1 MEFNEELRNRG
12 NLKIS
17 GASNSEGGD
26 YNEVH
31 ISGAGNINGNLRCID
46 MHVSG
51 SSNVNGDVEAEN
63 IKISGSAKIQGN
75 IMAKE
80 ISASGSAK
88 IQGKI
93 KTDKI
98 SASGVFK
105 AFDKVEARKI
115 KSSGVCE
122 FNSDVKCEKIHTSG
136 SININ
141 GNCESELFESSGMF
155 KIGGLLNS
163 EVIDIDLGGR
173 CETSEIGGNK
183 INIYC
188 NKNNF
193 GIFNIF
199 GHFNEGR
206 LFCKVIEGDEIELSN
221 VTADLV
227 RGRNIIVNENC
238 DIKKIEYDD
247 NFENKGNSK
256 IGETIKNN

>member
-1 MEFNEELRNRG
+1 MEFNEELRNKS
-12 NLKIS
+12 NLRIS
-17 GASNSEGGD
+17 GASNSQGGD

-63 IKISGSAKIQGN
+63 IKI
-75 IMAKE
+75 
-80 ISASGSAK
+80 SGSAK

-256 IGETIKNN
+256 IGETIKND